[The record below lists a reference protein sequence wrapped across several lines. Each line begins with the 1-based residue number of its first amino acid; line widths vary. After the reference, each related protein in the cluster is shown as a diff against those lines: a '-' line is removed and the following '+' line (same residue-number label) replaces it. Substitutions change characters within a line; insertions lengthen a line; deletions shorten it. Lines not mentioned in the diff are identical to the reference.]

1 MMTISFS
8 EREIAN
14 SLLEELKDNPMVFDI
29 NNMDYLNN
37 ALNVL
42 RHFSSDSVE
51 FDKEFHDALFHK
63 SEGLFYELFGLI
75 VEAYNGSDVVVIFD
89 RKIDIPIVETIIHS
103 FLFYFG
109 VQCNLV
115 FLREDLGNL
124 KSINETDLFDVSNII
139 KYMDTFL
146 MLHEK
151 VCSGQQLTSYVVRTP
166 ARSAFIW

>member
-1 MMTISFS
+1 MMTINFS

-14 SLLEELKDNPMVFDI
+14 SLLEELKDPRVFDI

-37 ALNVL
+37 ALSVL
-42 RHFSSDSVE
+42 RHFSPDSIE
-51 FDKEFHDALFHK
+51 FDKEFHDALFQK

-75 VEAYNGSDVVVIFD
+75 VEAYNGSDVVIIFD

-109 VQCNLV
+109 VRCNLV
-115 FLREDLGNL
+115 FLREDLDNL

-166 ARSAFIW
+166 ARSAFLW

>member
-1 MMTISFS
+1 MTISFS

-14 SLLEELKDNPMVFDI
+14 SLLEELKDPRVFDI

-37 ALNVL
+37 ALTVL
-42 RHFSSDSVE
+42 RHFSPDSLE
-51 FDKEFHDALFHK
+51 FDKEFHDALFQK

-75 VEAYNGSDVVVIFD
+75 VEAYNGSDVVIIFD

-109 VQCNLV
+109 VRCNLV
-115 FLREDLGNL
+115 FIKEDLDNL

-151 VCSGQQLTSYVVRTP
+151 VCSGQQLTSYVVRTL
-166 ARSAFIW
+166 ARSAFLW

>member
-1 MMTISFS
+1 M
-8 EREIAN
+8 
-14 SLLEELKDNPMVFDI
+14 
-29 NNMDYLNN
+29 
-37 ALNVL
+37 
-42 RHFSSDSVE
+42 
-51 FDKEFHDALFHK
+51 
-63 SEGLFYELFGLI
+63 
-75 VEAYNGSDVVVIFD
+75 
-89 RKIDIPIVETIIHS
+89 ETIIHN

-115 FLREDLGNL
+115 FLREDLDNL

-151 VCSGQQLTSYVVRTP
+151 VCRGEQLTSYEINH

>member
-1 MMTISFS
+1 MMTINFS
-8 EREIAN
+8 EREITT
-14 SLLEELKDNPMVFDI
+14 SLLEVLKDNPLVYDI

-42 RHFSSDSVE
+42 RHYSSDSNE
-51 FDKEFHDALFHK
+51 FDKEFNNALFHK

-75 VEAYNGSDVVVIFD
+75 VEAYNGSDVVIVFD
-89 RKIDIPIVETIIHS
+89 RQIDIPIVETIIHN

-115 FLREDLGNL
+115 FLREDLDNL

-151 VCSGQQLTSYVVRTP
+151 VCRGEQLTSYEINH

>member
-8 EREIAN
+8 EREIA
-14 SLLEELKDNPMVFDI
+14 SSILEELKDPRVFDI

-37 ALNVL
+37 ALSVL
-42 RHFSSDSVE
+42 RHFSPDSIE
-51 FDKEFHDALFHK
+51 FDKEFHDALFQK

-75 VEAYNGSDVVVIFD
+75 VEAYNGSDVVIIFD

-109 VQCNLV
+109 VRCNLV
-115 FLREDLGNL
+115 FLKEDLYNL

-166 ARSAFIW
+166 ARSAFLW